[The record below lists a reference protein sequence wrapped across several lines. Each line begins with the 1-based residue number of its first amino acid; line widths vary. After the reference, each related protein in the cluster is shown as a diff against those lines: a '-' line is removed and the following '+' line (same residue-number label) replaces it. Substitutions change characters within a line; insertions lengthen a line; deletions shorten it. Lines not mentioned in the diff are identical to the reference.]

1 MIFLKTDEEI
11 ELMKISNTIVAKT
24 LAEVGRN
31 IKPGIT
37 TLKLD
42 KIAETFIRDNGAV
55 PSFLGYNGFPNS
67 ICTSVNEQ
75 VVHGIPDNYELKEGD
90 IVSVDCGALINGFHG
105 DSCYT
110 FTVGSVSHN
119 NVAALLESTK
129 AALYSGIAQAI
140 EGRRLGD
147 VSFAIQQQAEK
158 DGFSVVREYTGHG
171 IGRNMHEDPLV
182 RNYGSAGYGLTLR
195 RGMVIAIEPMF
206 CMGSN
211 KISLSKDGW
220 TATTNDHLPAAHFEH
235 TVAIGRD
242 KAEILSSFDFIEI
255 Q

>member
-11 ELMKISNTIVAKT
+11 ECLRISNSIVAKT

-42 KIAETFIRDNGAV
+42 KIAETYIRDCGAV
-55 PSFLGYNGFPNS
+55 PSFLGYEGFPAS
-67 ICTSVNEQ
+67 ICTSVNDQ

-90 IVSVDCGALINGFHG
+90 IISVDCGALINGFHG

-110 FTVGSVSHN
+110 FTVGPVSHK
-119 NVAALLESTK
+119 VAALLESTK
-129 AALYSGIAQAI
+129 AALYSGIAQAV

-147 VSFAIQQQAEK
+147 VSAAIQTKAEA

-171 IGRNMHEDPLV
+171 IGRNMHEEPLV
-182 RNYGSAGYGLTLR
+182 RNYGSAGSGIKLR
-195 RGMVIAIEPMF
+195 KGMVIAIEPMIT
-206 CMGSN
+206 MGSRQIYL
-211 KISLSKDGW
+211 KKDGW
-220 TATTNDHLPAAHFEH
+220 TACTSDHLPAAHFEH

-242 KAEILSSFDFIEI
+242 KAEILSSFDFIEN
-255 Q
+255 

>member
-1 MIFLKTDEEI
+1 MRV
-11 ELMKISNTIVAKT
+11 SNTIVAKT

-37 TLKLD
+37 TLQLD
-42 KIAETFIRDNGAV
+42 KIAENFIRDCGAV

-67 ICTSVNEQ
+67 ICTSVNDQ

-110 FTVGSVSHN
+110 FAVGPISHE
-119 NVAALLESTK
+119 VAALLKSTK
-129 AALYSGIAQAI
+129 AALYSGISQAV
-140 EGRRLGD
+140 EGKRLGD
-147 VSFAIQQQAEK
+147 ISAAIQAQAES
-158 DGFSVVREYTGHG
+158 DGYSIVREFTGHG

-182 RNYGSAGYGLTLR
+182 RNYGSAQSGIKLR
-195 RGMVIAIEPMF
+195 KGMVIAIEPMVN
-206 CMGSN
+206 MGS
-211 KISLSKDGW
+211 KSIYIKKDGW
-220 TATTNDHLPAAHFEH
+220 TACTTDHLPAAHFEH

-242 KAEILSSFDFIEI
+242 KADILSSFDFIEK
-255 Q
+255 